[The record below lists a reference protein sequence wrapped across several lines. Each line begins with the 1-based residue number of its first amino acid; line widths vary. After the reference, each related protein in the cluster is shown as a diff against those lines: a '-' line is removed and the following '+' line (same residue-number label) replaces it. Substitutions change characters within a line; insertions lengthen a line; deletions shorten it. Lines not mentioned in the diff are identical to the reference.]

1 MLRHSFIAGAL
12 GALLFPG
19 FAAALSLS
27 NYSVTGQYALP
38 AITAAEASAVTWNWD
53 TNTLFVLGD
62 EGDALV
68 EVATDGTPIG
78 SMILTGFA
86 DTEALTYVGGGQ
98 FVLAEERLR
107 DAYRLTYSAGGSVD
121 SSALLSADLGPT
133 VGNIGVEGLSFDRR
147 DGTFLQ
153 VKEVGPQE
161 VNLLDITFGT
171 PGTSTITSLFDPT
184 APSTN
189 LSVLDLSDVQ
199 VLSGVNALV
208 GTPGADDLLI
218 FSQQSSRLLH
228 VTRTGVLLGSLDF
241 SAYSLAAEGVTIDA
255 NGTIYIV
262 AESRVNPSADVS
274 TLFVL
279 TAVPEPGTA
288 LLLGLGLAG
297 LASRRGGL
305 SA

>member
-1 MLRHSFIAGAL
+1 MLRHSFVAGAL

-27 NYSVTGQYALP
+27 DYSVTGQYALP

-86 DTEALTYVGGGQ
+86 DTEALTYIGGGQ

-107 DAYRLTYSAGGSVD
+107 DAYRLTYSPGGSIDRSV
-121 SSALLSADLGPT
+121 LESADLGPT

-147 DGTFLQ
+147 DGTFVQ

-171 PGTSTITSLFDPT
+171 PGSATITPLFDP
-184 APSTN
+184 AG

-199 VLSGVNALV
+199 VLSGVTALV

-218 FSQQSSRLLH
+218 FSQASSRLLH

-241 SAYSLAAEGVTIDA
+241 SAYSLEAEGVTIDA

-262 AESRVNPSADVS
+262 AESRVNPSSPVP

-288 LLLGLGLAG
+288 LLMGLGLAA
-297 LASRRGGL
+297 LAARRGGPR
-305 SA
+305 

>member
-1 MLRHSFIAGAL
+1 MLRTSLAEGLAAGAL
-12 GALLFPG
+12 GSLLLPG
-19 FAAALSLS
+19 FAAALSLAD
-27 NYSVTGQYALP
+27 YSVTGQYALP
-38 AITAAEASAVTWNWD
+38 AITAAEASAVTYNWD
-53 TNTLFVLGD
+53 TGTLFVLGD

-68 EVATDGTPIG
+68 EVATDGTPIS
-78 SMILTGFA
+78 SMILTGFI

-121 SSALLSADLGPT
+121 SSALPTADLGPT

-161 VNLLDITFGT
+161 VNLVDITFGT
-171 PGTSTITSLFDPT
+171 PGSATITQLFDP
-184 APSTN
+184 AG

-199 VLSGVNALV
+199 VLSGVTSLV

-218 FSQQSSRLLH
+218 FSQASSRLLH
-228 VTRTGVLLGSLDF
+228 VSRTGLLLGSLDF
-241 SAYSLAAEGVTIDA
+241 SGYSLEAEGVTIDP

-262 AESRVNPSADVS
+262 AESRVNPSAATS

-279 TAVPEPGTA
+279 TPVPEPGTA
-288 LLLGLGLAG
+288 LLLGLGLAT
-297 LASRRGGL
+297 LAARREAL
-305 SA
+305 R

>member
-1 MLRHSFIAGAL
+1 MLRHSFITGAL

-19 FAAALSLS
+19 FAGALSLS

-107 DAYRLTYSAGGSVD
+107 DAYRLTYSAGGSID
-121 SSALLSADLGPT
+121 SSALESADLGPT
-133 VGNIGVEGLSFDRR
+133 VGNIGVEGLSYDRR

-171 PGTSTITSLFDPT
+171 PGSATITSLFDPT
-184 APSTN
+184 G

-199 VLSGVNALV
+199 VLSGVDALV

-241 SAYSLAAEGVTIDA
+241 SAYSLEAEGVTIDA

-262 AESRVNPSADVS
+262 AESRVNPSAAVP

-288 LLLGLGLAG
+288 LLLGLGLAA
-297 LASRRGGL
+297 LAARRGAL